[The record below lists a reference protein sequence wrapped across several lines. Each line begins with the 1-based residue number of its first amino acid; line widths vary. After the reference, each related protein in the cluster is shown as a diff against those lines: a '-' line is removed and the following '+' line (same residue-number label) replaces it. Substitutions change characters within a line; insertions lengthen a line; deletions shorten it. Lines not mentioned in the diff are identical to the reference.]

1 MRAFLIPAL
10 LALAALPLASRA
22 DEPLAAPE
30 FEAYVQGK
38 TLYFGL
44 GGQPYG
50 AEEYLPDRHV
60 RWSFLDGRCKD
71 GRWYEEAGMICFV
84 YEDTSDNT
92 CFVHDLLQSQTSCV
106 HILIKS
112 LACQLSISFTSQ
124 FLKCQ
129 ILLDYPREAT
139 AASQN
144 GACLAGK
151 QRKQRLGKNAGTAVL
166 HLSTCPAS
174 KCRKLE

>member
-84 YEDTSDNT
+84 YEHTSIPQ
-92 CFVHDLLQSQTSCV
+92 CW
-106 HILIKS
+106 
-112 LACQLSISFTSQ
+112 SF
-124 FLKCQ
+124 F
-129 ILLDYPREAT
+129 REG
-139 AASQN
+139 N
-144 GACLAGK
+144 GL
-151 QRKQRLGKNAGTAVL
+151 RAVFEND
-166 HLSTCPAS
+166 PAS
-174 KCRKLE
+174 TVLYEARQSDEPMICMGPDVGV

>member
-60 RWSFLDGRCKD
+60 RWSFLDGKCKD
-71 GRWYEEAGMICFV
+71 GLWYEDAGQICFV
-84 YEDTSDNT
+84 YDDQPTPQ
-92 CFVHDLLQSQTSCV
+92 CW
-106 HILIKS
+106 
-112 LACQLSISFTSQ
+112 SF
-124 FLKCQ
+124 F
-129 ILLDYPREAT
+129 REGSGLRAVFENDPEST
-139 AASQN
+139 VLYEARQDEAPMM
-144 GACLAGK
+144 CLGPEI
-151 QRKQRLGKNAGTAVL
+151 GV
-166 HLSTCPAS
+166 
-174 KCRKLE
+174 